1 MEKTMS
7 KQVRILIYTA
17 LDGNEYQPN
26 DVVELAN
33 KTAKALCDGGYAD
46 MTVEAV
52 KYCVSDLGAQVK
64 AHVVGDDAE
73 VDAK

>member
-1 MEKTMS
+1 MS
-7 KQVRILIYTA
+7 KQVRILVVTN

-33 KTAKALCDGGYAD
+33 KTAKALCDAGFAD
-46 MTVEAV
+46 MTPEAL
-52 KYCVSDLGAQVK
+52 KYCLSDLGAQVK

-73 VDAK
+73 IEQK